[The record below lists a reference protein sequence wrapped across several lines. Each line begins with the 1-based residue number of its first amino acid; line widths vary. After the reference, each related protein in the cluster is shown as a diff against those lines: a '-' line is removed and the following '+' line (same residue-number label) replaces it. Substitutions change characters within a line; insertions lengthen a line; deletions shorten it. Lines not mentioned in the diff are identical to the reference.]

1 MGDAEEILNSFG
13 KTYQYLCHT
22 TGDTQYSM
30 VKNEKKQSEFL
41 KSKED
46 ILKEHDIVKSTVN
59 RRRSIDLTTML
70 NEEFL
75 AGRLNKT
82 IAYLNIA
89 TVKKGDVFVSLPDTI
104 SFVFS

>member
-1 MGDAEEILNSFG
+1 
-13 KTYQYLCHT
+13 
-22 TGDTQYSM
+22 
-30 VKNEKKQSEFL
+30 
-41 KSKED
+41 
-46 ILKEHDIVKSTVN
+46 
-59 RRRSIDLTTML
+59 ML

-104 SFVFS
+104 SFVFSSWIINDILNIYI